1 MKNRVYYGEYSLR
14 HWIEL
19 LLRQNIVL
27 PEYQR
32 YFVWNEQKVKN
43 LVSSLQSKQFIPPVT
58 IGSFNNGNRTENLIL
73 DGQQRLTSI
82 FLAYMGIYPD
92 ISVFKKTLDKLANE
106 NDDPD
111 EDALEHADK
120 ENHGLDNILE
130 WNINEL
136 TKKGRTKE
144 EVISKITNGNYKDLK
159 LPISDS
165 FYDENY
171 LGFCYLV
178 PHSDDISEQQKYYSS
193 VFRNINIQ
201 GQVLLPQES
210 RASLYFLDQELVDLF
225 SPDFFNKIKIKLIS
239 NESKADFLRYLSL
252 LSQYHLNKD
261 VAIVARGY
269 KQKMESLY
277 EEYIYAAIND
287 EENKIFP
294 KFTNV
299 FPNKKYKPRL
309 NELNST
315 LKNLDLYKSYSS
327 IIDVDVA
334 VFGIIYHVLF
344 IGKSLDFTK
353 KQLLTLQISNRI
365 KEFRDDE
372 SHHKSPNNLKH
383 LRDRIIES
391 INIYGKYLKK

>member
-43 LVSSLQSKQFIPPVT
+43 LVSSLQNKQFIPPVT
-58 IGSFNNGNRTENLIL
+58 IGSFNNGSRTENLIL

-92 ISVFKKTLDKLANE
+92 ISVFKKTLEKLANE

-136 TKKGRTKE
+136 TQKGRTKE
-144 EVISKITNGNYKDLK
+144 EVISRITNGNYKDLE
-159 LPISDS
+159 LPIPDS

-353 KQLLTLQISNRI
+353 KQLLTSQISNRI

>member
-43 LVSSLQSKQFIPPVT
+43 LVSSLKSKQFIPPVT

-120 ENHGLDNILE
+120 ENHDLDNILE

-178 PHSDDISEQQKYYSS
+178 PHSDDINEQQKYYSS

-225 SPDFFNKIKIKLIS
+225 SPEFFNQIKIKLIS

-252 LSQYHLNKD
+252 LSQYYLNKD

-277 EEYIYAAIND
+277 EEYIYAAINN

-309 NELNST
+309 NELDVT

-353 KQLLTLQISNRI
+353 KQLLTSQISNKI

-383 LRDRIIES
+383 LRDRILES